1 MTFLGIVMPSLL
13 LALAVRRWVAPVP
26 WRFIMLFLGLALAFL
41 HGAVFT
47 SKLPVP
53 VDEVARGFPYRAVV
67 GEVTPRNPLTND
79 TTRLFLSWM
88 EVAREEL
95 FHFRAPLWNRYAFSG
110 YPLLAN
116 GESAPF
122 SPLFLATLF
131 VPLPEQIVAIAGL
144 KIFVA
149 LLFGYLF
156 ARRAGASD
164 AASCFAASAFAF
176 SVFQTVF
183 LYYSTTAVTAFLPA
197 ALYALLQAQEHGRR
211 RDLVLTALVVAT
223 LMANGHP
230 ESVLHIA
237 VGAAGLLLIDFALS
251 KEKRAWL
258 LRFRIPLLGAV
269 AGLALSAPAWVPVL
283 EQVLLST
290 RLADLQR
297 AGGHAAT
304 YPLTAAWAMVSP
316 NGFGNPVRQNWSWIS
331 NYSLVAASYV
341 GLVLLA
347 LFATALVTR
356 SIGLRERLW
365 ALYAVLLW
373 LIALG
378 WSPVGEAFN
387 AVPPFSITANDKLRF
402 VALFLAAIVAARL
415 LDQFSRWYIA
425 FATLCAGAALYVY
438 ILREAVLR
446 PWDLVAPATVLV
458 LGMVPRRLVPA
469 GAFVLLTIDLF
480 VLNVGFNALVE
491 RRYYKPDLP
500 IVEALRRR
508 APAEPYRIAGL
519 DWMFLPN
526 ASAQYALEDIRGS
539 DPMSYDAYTELL
551 KPIVVDDKSID
562 FDRIVEVNH
571 RLLDVLNVRYLM
583 TEPGHE
589 PGGRWQ
595 AVYRGGDGSLFANP
609 SVLPRFYV
617 AEGDGEVAIRQGGP
631 SRFVLRVRARTP
643 VRVASS
649 QGAGPGWR
657 VTQGERIDGTFIG
670 FRLPAGETTVEV
682 DYRPLSFCAS
692 VPVALVAVVLL
703 IGIAFRKSWNS
714 THPHAVTCGPDA
726 AARSL
731 TDER

>member
-1 MTFLGIVMPSLL
+1 MTFLGIALPSLL
-13 LALAVRRWVAPVP
+13 LALAVRRWVEPVS
-26 WRFIMLFLGLALAFL
+26 WRIVTLFLGLTLMFL

-53 VDEVARGFPYRAVV
+53 VDEVARGYPYRAVT

-79 TTRLFLSWM
+79 TAKLFLPWM

-95 FHFRAPLWNRYAFSG
+95 FHFRAPLWNRYSFSG
-110 YPLLAN
+110 YPLLGN

-131 VPLPEQIVAIAGL
+131 VPLPGQVVAMAGL

-197 ALYALLQAQEHGRR
+197 ALYALLEAQEHARK
-211 RDLVLTALVVAT
+211 RDLVLVALVVAT

-230 ESVLHIA
+230 ESVLHVA
-237 VGAAGLLLIDFALS
+237 VGAAGVLLIDFALS
-251 KEKRAWL
+251 TEKRAWL
-258 LRFRIPLLGAV
+258 ARFRVPLLGAL

-283 EQVLLST
+283 EQVRLST

-297 AGGHAAT
+297 FGGHAAA

-316 NGFGNPVRQNWSWIS
+316 NGFGNPVRQNWSWIL

-341 GLVLLA
+341 GLLVLA

-356 SIGLRERLW
+356 RIGMRERLW

-378 WSPVGEAFN
+378 WSPLGKLFN
-387 AVPPFSITANDKLRF
+387 AIPPFSITANDKLRF
-402 VALFLAAIVAARL
+402 VALFLAAVVAARL
-415 LDQFSRWYIA
+415 LDRFSRWYA
-425 FATLCAGAALYVY
+425 VFAVLCAGAAIYVY
-438 ILREAVLR
+438 VLR
-446 PWDLVAPATVLV
+446 PSVFQPWDLIAPATVL
-458 LGMVPRRLVPA
+458 LLALLPRRFIPA
-469 GAFVLLTIDLF
+469 GAFVLLTLDLF
-480 VLNVGFNALVE
+480 VLNAGFNALVA
-491 RRYYKPDLP
+491 RRYYKPELP
-500 IVEALRRR
+500 IVQALRRV
-508 APAEPYRIAGL
+508 APREPYRIAGL

-526 ASAQYALEDIRGS
+526 ASAQYGLEDVRGS

-551 KPIVVDDKSID
+551 KPIVADDRSID
-562 FDRIVEVNH
+562 FDRIVNVDH
-571 RLLDVLNVRYLM
+571 PLFDRLNVRYLL

-589 PGGRWQ
+589 PGGRWRP
-595 AVYRGGDGSLFANP
+595 VYRGTDGSLFENP

-617 AEGDGEVAIRQGGP
+617 QEGDGDIAIRQPAPG
-631 SRFVLRVRARTP
+631 RFVLRVHARTA
-643 VRVASS
+643 VLIRSS
-649 QGAGPGWR
+649 QLASPGWR
-657 VTQGERIDGTFIG
+657 MSRGQRADDIFIG
-670 FRLPAGETTVEV
+670 FRLPQGKATVDV
-682 DYRPLSFCAS
+682 VYRPWSFWGS
-692 VPVALVAVVLL
+692 IPISLL
-703 IGIAFRKSWNS
+703 
-714 THPHAVTCGPDA
+714 A
-726 AARSL
+726 AAVLVGLRIE
-731 TDER
+731 D

>member
-1 MTFLGIVMPSLL
+1 MTLLGIALPSLL
-13 LALAVRRWVAPVP
+13 LALAVRRWVAPVS
-26 WRFIMLFLGLALAFL
+26 WRIIALFLGLTLAFL

-53 VDEVARGFPYRAVV
+53 VDEVARGYPDRAVT

-79 TTRLFLSWM
+79 TVKLFLPWM

-110 YPLLAN
+110 YPLLGN

-131 VPLPEQIVAIAGL
+131 VPLPEQIVAMAGL
-144 KIFVA
+144 KVFVA

-156 ARRAGASD
+156 ARRAGASE

-197 ALYALLQAQEHGRR
+197 ALYALLEAQEHGRK
-211 RDLVLTALVVAT
+211 RDLVLVALVVAT

-237 VGAAGLLLIDFALS
+237 IGAAGVLLIDFALS
-251 KEKRAWL
+251 QEKRAWL
-258 LRFRIPLLGAV
+258 ARFRVPLLGAL

-283 EQVLLST
+283 EQVRLST

-297 AGGHAAT
+297 VGGHAAT
-304 YPLTAAWAMVSP
+304 YPLTAAWAMISP
-316 NGFGNPVRQNWSWIS
+316 NGFGNPVRQNWSWIF

-341 GLVLLA
+341 GLVVLA

-356 SIGLRERLW
+356 RIRMRERLW

-378 WSPVGEAFN
+378 WSPLGKLFN
-387 AVPPFSITANDKLRF
+387 ALPPFSITANDKLRF
-402 VALFLAAIVAARL
+402 VALFLAAVVAARL
-415 LDQFSRWYIA
+415 LDRFTRWYA
-425 FATLCAGAALYVY
+425 VSAMLCAGAAIYVY
-438 ILREAVLR
+438 ALRPSVLK
-446 PWDLVAPATVLV
+446 PWDLIAPASVL
-458 LGMVPRRLVPA
+458 LLALLPRRFIPA

-480 VLNVGFNALVE
+480 ALNAGFNALVE
-491 RRYYKPDLP
+491 RRFYKPKLP
-500 IVEALRRR
+500 IVQALQRI
-508 APAEPYRIAGL
+508 APAEPYRIAGF

-526 ASAQYALEDIRGS
+526 ASAQYGLEDVRGS
-539 DPMSYDAYTELL
+539 DPMSYDTYTELL
-551 KPIVVDDKSID
+551 KPIVADDRSMD
-562 FDRIVEVNH
+562 FDRIVNVNH
-571 RLLDVLNVRYLM
+571 PLLDRLNVRYLL

-589 PGGRWQ
+589 PGGRWWP
-595 AVYRGGDGSLFANP
+595 VYRGADGSLFENP

-617 AEGDGEVAIRQGGP
+617 AEGDGDVAIRQTAPG
-631 SRFVLRVRARTP
+631 RFLLRVRARTP
-643 VRVASS
+643 VRIASS
-649 QGAGPGWR
+649 QVAGPGWR
-657 VTQGERIDGTFIG
+657 VGEGERADDVFLG
-670 FRLPAGETTVEV
+670 FRLPAGDATVEIV
-682 DYRPLSFCAS
+682 YSPLTFWLS
-692 VPVALVAVVLL
+692 VVAALL
-703 IGIAFRKSWNS
+703 TAGALAGLRFE
-714 THPHAVTCGPDA
+714 D
-726 AARSL
+726 
-731 TDER
+731 

>member
-1 MTFLGIVMPSLL
+1 MTLLGVVLPSLL
-13 LALAVRRWVAPVP
+13 LALAVRRWVAPVR
-26 WRFIMLFLGLALAFL
+26 WKFVVLFLGLTLAFL

-47 SKLPVP
+47 SRLPVP

-79 TTRLFLSWM
+79 TARLFLPWM

-95 FHFRAPLWNRYAFSG
+95 FHLRAPLWNRYSFSG

-131 VPLPEQIVAIAGL
+131 VPLPEQIVAMAGL

-149 LLFGYLF
+149 LLSAYLF

-164 AASCFAASAFAF
+164 GAACFAASAFAF

-211 RDLVLTALVVAT
+211 RDLVLVALVVAT

-237 VGAAGLLLIDFALS
+237 IGAAGLLLIDFGLS
-251 KEKRAWL
+251 SDKRAWL
-258 LRFRIPLLGAV
+258 VRFRTPLLGTA
-269 AGLALSAPAWVPVL
+269 AGLTLSAPAWVPVL

-297 AGGHAAT
+297 AGGHAAM

-341 GLVLLA
+341 GLVVLA
-347 LFATALVTR
+347 LFATALVAR
-356 SIGLRERLW
+356 RIGARERLW
-365 ALYAVLLW
+365 ALFAVFLW

-378 WSPVGEAFN
+378 WSPLGRAFN
-387 AVPPFSITANDKLRF
+387 AVLPFSITANDKLRF

-415 LDQFSRWYIA
+415 LDRFSRWYVV
-425 FATLCAGAALYVY
+425 FAVLSAGAAGYVY
-438 ILREAVLR
+438 ALRESLLR

-458 LGMVPRRLVPA
+458 LGMFPRRLVPA
-469 GAFVLLTIDLF
+469 AAFVLLTVDLF
-480 VLNVGFNALVE
+480 VLNAGFNALVE
-491 RRYYKPDLP
+491 RRYYKPELP
-500 IVEALRRR
+500 VVDALRRV

-526 ASAQYALEDIRGS
+526 ASAQYSLEDIRGS

-562 FDRIVEVNH
+562 FDRIVDVNH
-571 RLLDVLNVRYLM
+571 RLFDVLNVRYLM

-589 PGGRWQ
+589 PGGRWK
-595 AVYRGGDGSLFANP
+595 VIYRGADGSLFANP

-617 AEGDGEVAIRQGGP
+617 AEGDGDVAIRQNGP
-631 SRFVLRVRARTP
+631 SRFMLWVRARTP
-643 VRVASS
+643 VRIASS
-649 QGAGPGWR
+649 QGPGPGWQ
-657 VTQGERIDGTFIG
+657 VSDGERVDEIFIG

-682 DYRPLSFCAS
+682 AYRPLSFRAS
-692 VPVALVAVVLL
+692 IAAALAAVLFL
-703 IGIAFRKSWNS
+703 AAILFRKPWNS
-714 THPHAVTCGPDA
+714 THPHAVTCDPDA
-726 AARSL
+726 PGRSL